1 MENQVIR
8 CSNFVKIVGM
18 ITTAVFG
25 VICIVTLILGYPI
38 AALCFLPFV
47 FLGASLLLV
56 YKKQTI
62 VIDQDK
68 LTFHYILKKSIEV
81 RFAQIRCL
89 LFIPL
94 GDRTQMALIDRQYQR
109 IVTLDTVFGDLEVL
123 FDALGE
129 HDIEIVDFQELVEQK
144 KDVSKYVGTFN
155 AIERNYYKS
164 VVQEREMI
172 ENVAANRCGF
182 DVNRAKKILRV
193 LGIVFIILDG
203 IGFVLGGKMMM
214 VLYNV
219 VILGAYA
226 LYLWYYPYIYIETKT
241 KKAEEV
247 MLQMPFLGAAIALL
261 LNLITAKTVGFDSAD
276 YFKMTFILAAVF
288 LIPFVIK
295 SLKIKAP
302 QRLARKLSVVCSVL
316 FLSFTMVFPINFL
329 LTFEK
334 PTHETI
340 VIIDK
345 DVDTGNSLTDYQLV
359 AMWRGKEKDFNVST
373 KQYLNTNIGDIRQV
387 CIRQSVLGLEYYN
400 VHE

>member
-1 MENQVIR
+1 MEKQVIR
-8 CSNFVKIVGM
+8 CSKFVKVLGI
-18 ITTAVFG
+18 ITTVLFG
-25 VICIVTLILGYPI
+25 LMCVVPLIAGHYLM
-38 AALCFLPFV
+38 ALCFFPFT
-47 FLGASLLLV
+47 FLGIALLLA
-56 YKKQTI
+56 YQKQTI
-62 VIDQDK
+62 VIDQNT
-68 LTFHYILKKSIEV
+68 LTFNYVLKKSIEV
-81 RFAQIRCL
+81 RFSEIRCL
-89 LFIPL
+89 LLIPL
-94 GDRTQMALIDRQYQR
+94 GNRIQMALIDRGYNR
-109 IVTLDTVFGDLEVL
+109 LVTLDSVFGHSDAL
-123 FDALGE
+123 FDALAQHE
-129 HDIEIVDFQELVEQK
+129 VKIVDFEELLEQK
-144 KDVSKYVGTFN
+144 KDVSKYVGTLN

-164 VVQEREMI
+164 VVQERKMI
-172 ENVAANRCGF
+172 ESVSANRCGF

-193 LGIVFIILDG
+193 LGIVFIALDG
-203 IGFVLGGKMMM
+203 IGFALGGKLMM

-219 VILGAYA
+219 VILGSYA

-261 LNLITAKTVGFDSAD
+261 LNLITANTIGFDSAD

-345 DVDTGNSLTDYQLV
+345 DVDTGNSLTDYQLI
-359 AMWRGKEKDFNVST
+359 AMWRGKEKDFNVSK
-373 KQYLNTNIGDIRQV
+373 KQYLDTNIGDCRQV
-387 CIRQSVLGLEYYN
+387 CIRHSVLGLEYYN